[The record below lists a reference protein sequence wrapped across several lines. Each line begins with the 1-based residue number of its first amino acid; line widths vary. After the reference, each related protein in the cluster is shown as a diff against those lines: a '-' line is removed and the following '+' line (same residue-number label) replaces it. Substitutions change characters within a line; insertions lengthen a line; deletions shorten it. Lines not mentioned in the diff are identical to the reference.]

1 MRHQKTEHRKRSFRS
16 FISRYGAGYLFLLP
30 SLPLILVFVV
40 MPVIVAMFLSMTDYN
55 MYQAPHFIG
64 LTNYRLLFLDDDVF
78 LIAIKNTF
86 VFAFISGPISFILS
100 FLMAWMINQLRMKTI
115 FALAFYAPSIT
126 SGVAMSVVWMTFF
139 SNDRYGLFNN
149 FLINLGVISQPVLW
163 VSDTKTIMSVVIF
176 ISIWMGMGTGFLT
189 FLAGL
194 QSLSQDI
201 HEAALIDGVKNKA
214 QELFYVILPQL
225 KPQLL
230 FASIMSIVGSFG
242 VFDIVVTVAGLPSPN
257 YAAHTMV
264 AHLFDYAF
272 IRFEMGYA
280 SAVAVVLFL
289 MTFLL
294 GRIVMRLFRSND

>member
-1 MRHQKTEHRKRSFRS
+1 MRHKKIERSKRSFRS

-30 SLPLILVFVV
+30 SMPLILVFVV
-40 MPVIVAMFLSMTDYN
+40 LPVIVAMFMSMTDYN
-55 MYQAPHFIG
+55 MYQAPRFIG
-64 LTNYRLLFLDDDVF
+64 LTNYKLLFLDDDVF

-86 VFAFISGPISFILS
+86 IFAFISGPISFILS
-100 FLMAWMINQLRMKTI
+100 FLMAWLIDQLRMKTI

-163 VSDTKTIMSVVIF
+163 VSDTKTIMAVVIF

-214 QELFYVILPQL
+214 QELFYVILPQM

-280 SAVAVVLFL
+280 SAVAVILFL
-289 MTFLL
+289 MTFLF
-294 GRIVMRLFRSND
+294 GRVVMRLFRSNE